1 MCCLLY
7 VCLLVCRPFPLLAT
21 QHNMSGK
28 KKNARMKE
36 KSFWERMA
44 HYKEGVAEIDFDLL
58 ECTADASGE
67 LKVRVVLDSRVT
79 TKVESMRG
87 GWMHNAVFT
96 VRRNENGTY
105 TVFDGNHRYHG
116 IRRLRNAG
124 GAASAKFPA
133 GWKVRS
139 ATRA

>member
-1 MCCLLY
+1 
-7 VCLLVCRPFPLLAT
+7 
-21 QHNMSGK
+21 MSGK
-28 KKNARMKE
+28 KKKKIGMKD
-36 KSFWERMA
+36 KGFWERMS
-44 HYKEGVAEIDFDLL
+44 YFKEGFAEIDFDLL
-58 ECTADASGE
+58 VCTADASGE

-96 VRRNENGTY
+96 VRRNANGTY

-116 IRRLRNAG
+116 IKRLRNAG
-124 GAASAKFPA
+124 GEASAKFPA